1 MTKQFNKFALLLRD
15 NELRSGTMNT
25 PMKIPLS
32 DIRIIILCQ
41 FPLST
46 EECGHLYYDGEGVKK
61 SLKEAYVWYR
71 IAQCAG
77 NNNVDSLV
85 NHLNTRIIRAT
96 RLRLS
101 SRAKHIYIRALQY
114 EDKDFPLLCL

>member
-1 MTKQFNKFALLLRD
+1 MSTQANI
-15 NELRSGTMNT
+15 T
-25 PMKIPLS
+25 LS
-32 DIRIIILCQ
+32 DIRMMILCE

-77 NNNVDSLV
+77 NHNVDSLV
-85 NHLNTRIIRAT
+85 NYLDSKLTT
-96 RLRLS
+96 SKCLKLS
-101 SRAKHIYIRALQY
+101 SRARHMYTRVLQH
-114 EDKDFPLLCL
+114 

>member
-1 MTKQFNKFALLLRD
+1 
-15 NELRSGTMNT
+15 MN
-25 PMKIPLS
+25 ISLS
-32 DIRIIILCQ
+32 DIRMMILCG

-46 EECGHLYYDGEGVKK
+46 EEAGHQYYEGEGVKK

-85 NHLNTRIIRAT
+85 DYIDTTLTKST
-96 RLRLS
+96 CCKLS
-101 SRAKHIYIRALQY
+101 SKAKHIYASALRY
-114 EDKDFPLLCL
+114 KGKV